1 MFVAGDMCL
10 ASELEPDELE
20 PAGAP
25 LFCRLRA
32 GETFADADDDDADE
46 LLLFDAPDDDWGGPG
61 AGLIARV
68 PDGTRFFPP
77 PPLPVPFK
85 LIFTIK
91 NSKIQCLLL

>member
-32 GETFADADDDDADE
+32 GETFADDDDDADE
-46 LLLFDAPDDDWGGPG
+46 LLLFEAPDDDSEDDWGGPG

-68 PDGTRFFPP
+68 PEGTRFLA
-77 PPLPVPFK
+77 PPLPVPF
-85 LIFTIK
+85 
-91 NSKIQCLLL
+91 